1 MGAAAA
7 AAAADLLPPGPL
19 QELTAP
25 LLPCSNGCGDGVS
38 QAEGLTQHT
47 PSEGQVCMAFIRGAL
62 SKKEGMLC

>member
-1 MGAAAA
+1 M
-7 AAAADLLPPGPL
+7 
-19 QELTAP
+19 
-25 LLPCSNGCGDGVS
+25 S